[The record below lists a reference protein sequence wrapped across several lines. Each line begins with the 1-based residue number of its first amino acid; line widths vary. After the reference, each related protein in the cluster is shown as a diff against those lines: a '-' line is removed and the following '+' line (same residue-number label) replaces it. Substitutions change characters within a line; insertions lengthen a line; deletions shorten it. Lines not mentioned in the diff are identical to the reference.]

1 MRYFIFFV
9 FSFLFSN
16 EIQSN
21 FKNEIGVFKNY
32 KYIHSEQFEIS
43 SYPIYFFVIP
53 NINVRYRYNNT
64 KASDYLHEKIHSNL
78 YSNHSFFIPTALLNA
93 VKKEGMM
100 GIVSPELDD
109 FPFMIAIKNEIEIFK
124 EKENYNFNFK
134 IGMTYG
140 YSAKKLDDPRHEID
154 LPIIYPRMK
163 VFYTNSN
170 YNINSFIGYNYKL
183 NEKLTLFSNLGV
195 IFYPNENHNFHVENK
210 SFIIWNYS
218 KKVKIKTGYKLV
230 YGEYPFGNKVHL
242 LPFNILPVPL
252 FDITWSW

>member
-1 MRYFIFFV
+1 MRYFIFLV

-32 KYIHSEQFEIS
+32 KYIHSEQLEIS

-53 NINVRYRYNNT
+53 NVNVRYRHNN
-64 KASDYLHEKIHSNL
+64 KFSDYLYENIHSNL
-78 YSNHSFFIPTALLNA
+78 YSNHSFFVPTALLNA

-140 YSAKKLDDPRHEID
+140 YSAKDLDKRSEID

-163 VFYTNSN
+163 VFHTNSN
-170 YNINSFIGYNYKL
+170 YNFNGYVGFNYRV
-183 NEKLTLFSNLGV
+183 NEKFTLFSNLSV
-195 IFYPNENHNFHVENK
+195 IFYPNENHNFHMENK
-210 SFIIWNYS
+210 SFVIWNYS

-242 LPFNILPVPL
+242 LPFNILPIPL